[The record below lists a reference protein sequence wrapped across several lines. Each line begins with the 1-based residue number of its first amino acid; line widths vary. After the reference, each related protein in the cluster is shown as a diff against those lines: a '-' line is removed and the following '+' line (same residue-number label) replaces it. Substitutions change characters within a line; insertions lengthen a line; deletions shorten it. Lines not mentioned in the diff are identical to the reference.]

1 MPVKGL
7 MLSLKRQPR
16 MVKNQGTELG
26 TRGKPMHLG
35 GSTGKDDVSVTPVLL
50 LETILPPFRAYRSL
64 PQASREGLTRQ
75 YLLFTTHILLD
86 SFHRMQSTKRTRR

>member
-1 MPVKGL
+1 LKGL

-35 GSTGKDDVSVTPVLL
+35 GSKGKDDVSVTPVLL
-50 LETILPPFRAYRSL
+50 LETILPPFRAYRSY
-64 PQASREGLTRQ
+64 PKHPEKG
-75 YLLFTTHILLD
+75 
-86 SFHRMQSTKRTRR
+86 